1 MAKFLIT
8 ILIIAIAIALI
19 NYAGYLLA
27 ESDLKWLE
35 YDDLPVIK
43 FDDFEKYYKINPDC
57 WYLNKWIVERTYNE
71 KFNSRSLRFRFPAKD
86 YKKYRSFLKRIK
98 KEWKDARDSD
108 DYVKLLNLVTADIKV
123 AREKAKENI
132 ERAEENLKT

>member
-1 MAKFLIT
+1 MAKFLTT
-8 ILIIAIAIALI
+8 ILIRAIAIALV
-19 NYAGYLLA
+19 NYVRYLLVA
-27 ESDLKWLE
+27 SDLKWLE

-71 KFNSRSLRFRFPAKD
+71 KFNSRSLRFRFHAKD

>member
-1 MAKFLIT
+1 MSKFLISILT
-8 ILIIAIAIALI
+8 IAVVIAFI
-19 NYAGYLLA
+19 NYVRYLLL

-86 YKKYRSFLKRIK
+86 YKKYKSFLKRIA
-98 KEWKDARDSD
+98 KERKEARDSD

>member
-1 MAKFLIT
+1 MSKFLISILT
-8 ILIIAIAIALI
+8 IAVVIAFI
-19 NYAGYLLA
+19 NYVRYLLV

-71 KFNSRSLRFRFPAKD
+71 KFNSRSLRFRFHAKD
-86 YKKYRSFLKRIK
+86 YKKYRSFLKRIA
-98 KEWKDARDSD
+98 KERKDARDSD

>member
-1 MAKFLIT
+1 MSKFLISILT
-8 ILIIAIAIALI
+8 IAVVIAFI
-19 NYAGYLLA
+19 NYVRYLLL
-27 ESDLKWLE
+27 EIDLKWLE

-57 WYLNKWIVERTYNE
+57 WYLNEWIVERTYNE

-98 KEWKDARDSD
+98 KEWKDARNSD

>member
-1 MAKFLIT
+1 MSKFLIS
-8 ILIIAIAIALI
+8 ILMIAVVIAFI
-19 NYAGYLLA
+19 NYVRYLLV

-71 KFNSRSLRFRFPAKD
+71 KFNSRSLRFRFHAKD

>member
-1 MAKFLIT
+1 MSKFLISVLT
-8 ILIIAIAIALI
+8 IAVVIAFI
-19 NYAGYLLA
+19 NYVRYLLL

-86 YKKYRSFLKRIK
+86 YKKYKSFLKRIA
-98 KEWKDARDSD
+98 KERKEARDSD

>member
-1 MAKFLIT
+1 MSKFLISILT
-8 ILIIAIAIALI
+8 IAVVIAFI
-19 NYAGYLLA
+19 NYVRYLLV

-35 YDDLPVIK
+35 YDDLPIIK

-57 WYLNKWIVERTYNE
+57 WYLNKWIVERAYNE
-71 KFNSRSLRFRFPAKD
+71 KFNSRSLRFRFHAKD

>member
-1 MAKFLIT
+1 MSKFLISILT
-8 ILIIAIAIALI
+8 IAVVIAFI
-19 NYAGYLLA
+19 NYVRYLLL

-71 KFNSRSLRFRFPAKD
+71 KFNSRSLRFRFHAKD